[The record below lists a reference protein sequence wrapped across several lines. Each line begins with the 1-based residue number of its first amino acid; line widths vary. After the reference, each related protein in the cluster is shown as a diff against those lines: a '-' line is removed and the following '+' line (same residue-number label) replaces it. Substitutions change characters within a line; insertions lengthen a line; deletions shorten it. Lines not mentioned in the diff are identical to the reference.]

1 MDNSYWISSVKDNK
15 KEYKKL
21 QGEIETEIAI
31 IGGGLTGL
39 SCGYYLSKEN
49 KDVVILEKNTI
60 CSHTSGNT
68 TGKITSGHGL
78 FYNYLLQSEG
88 RDKAKQYLDANE
100 KAIEN
105 IAKIVEEENI
115 KCDFERQDA
124 YIFTQKQ
131 EEVEKIEKEVEAL
144 EYLDFSC
151 ELVKEIPLPIK
162 DKGKESTENY
172 ISIEKK
178 VLAAIKYKNQAQFN
192 PCLYAEGLAN
202 KIEERKGKIFENTKV
217 LDVKKNEEG
226 YEVITDDAKVNA
238 KIVILASH
246 YPIITFPG
254 FYFMKMYQEIS
265 YLIGVETNEPLF
277 EGMYINTEEPTIS
290 LRTAKYGDKRL
301 LLVGGMKH
309 KTGAKID
316 LKDSYKKLE
325 EVAKSLYPDSKVLY
339 RWNTED
345 CISLDKIPYI
355 GEFSNL
361 MPNVYVATGYKKWGM
376 TSSNIAANIITDKIL
391 GRENNYEEV
400 FNSTRLKP
408 IKNHEE
414 LGNILKEVNY
424 SLVVN
429 KLKNIEEYVKDV
441 KQGEGKII
449 EIDGQK
455 VGAYRNEKGELFL
468 IKPYCSHLGC
478 MLSWNNL
485 DKTWDCPCHGS
496 RFNYEG
502 KQIYD
507 PAIKDL
513 EKIDI
518 EK

>member
-15 KEYKKL
+15 KEYEKL
-21 QGEIETEIAI
+21 QEEIKTEIAI

-49 KDVVILEKNTI
+49 KEVVILEKNTI

-78 FYNYLLQSEG
+78 FYNYLLQTEG
-88 RDKAKQYLDANE
+88 KNKAKQYLEANE
-100 KAIEN
+100 KAIKN

-131 EEVEKIEKEVEAL
+131 EEVEKIKKEVEAL
-144 EYLDFSC
+144 EYLEFPC

-162 DKGKESTENY
+162 NKEKESNKNH
-172 ISIEKK
+172 ISIEKE

-202 KIEERKGKIFENTKV
+202 KIEERKGKIYEHTKV
-217 LDVKKNEEG
+217 LDIKKKEDE
-226 YEVITDDAKVNA
+226 YEIITDEAKVNA

-254 FYFMKMYQEIS
+254 FYFMKMYQETS
-265 YLIGVETNEPLF
+265 YLIAVETKEPLF
-277 EGMYINTEEPTIS
+277 EGMYICTEEPTIS
-290 LRTAKYGDKRL
+290 LRTAKNGEKRL

-309 KTGAKID
+309 KTGEKID

-325 EVAKSLYPDSKVLY
+325 EIAKSLYPDSKVLY

-376 TSSNIAANIITDKIL
+376 TTSNIAANIITDKIL
-391 GRENNYEEV
+391 GKENKYKEV
-400 FNSTRLKP
+400 FESTRLKP
-408 IKNHEE
+408 IKNHKE
-414 LGNILKEVNY
+414 LANILKEVSY
-424 SLVVN
+424 SLVIN
-429 KLKNIEEYVKDV
+429 KLKNIEEYVKEV

-449 EIDGQK
+449 KEPK
-455 VGAYRNEKGELFL
+455 K
-468 IKPYCSHLGC
+468 
-478 MLSWNNL
+478 
-485 DKTWDCPCHGS
+485 
-496 RFNYEG
+496 
-502 KQIYD
+502 
-507 PAIKDL
+507 
-513 EKIDI
+513 
-518 EK
+518 

>member
-1 MDNSYWISSVKDNK
+1 MNNSYWISSIKNKK

-21 QGEIETEIAI
+21 QEEIETEIAI

-39 SCGYYLSKEN
+39 SCGYYLTKEN
-49 KDVVILEKNTI
+49 KDLVILEKNTI

-88 RDKAKQYLDANE
+88 RKKAKQYLEANE

-105 IAKIVEEENI
+105 IANIIEQENI

-124 YIFTQKQ
+124 YIFTQNQ
-131 EEVEKIEKEVEAL
+131 EEVQKLEKEIEAL
-144 EYLDFSC
+144 KYLDYSC
-151 ELVKEIPLPIK
+151 KLVKDIPLPIK
-162 DKGKESTENY
+162 NNQKELNKES
-172 ISIEKK
+172 ISIEKEI
-178 VLAAIKYKNQAQFN
+178 LAAIKYKNQAQFN

-202 KIEERKGKIFENTKV
+202 KIEERKGKIFENSKV
-217 LDVKKNEEG
+217 LDIKKKEEG
-226 YEVITDDAKVNA
+226 YEIITKEGKVKA

-254 FYFMKMYQEIS
+254 FYFMKMYQETS
-265 YLIGVETNEPLF
+265 YLIAVETKETLF

-316 LKDSYKKLE
+316 LKESYKKLE
-325 EVAKSLYPDSKVLY
+325 EVAKQLYPDSKVLY
-339 RWNTED
+339 KWNTED

-361 MPNVYVATGYKKWGM
+361 MPNIYVATGYKKWGM

-391 GRENNYEEV
+391 GKENKYEEV
-400 FNSTRLKP
+400 FNSTRLEP

-414 LGNILKEVNY
+414 LGNMLKEVSY
-424 SLVVN
+424 SLVIN
-429 KLKNIEEYVKDV
+429 KIKDIEEYIKDV
-441 KQGEGKII
+441 KNGEGKII
-449 EIDGQK
+449 EIDGKK
-455 VGAYRNEKGELFL
+455 VGAYRNENGEIYLV
-468 IKPYCSHLGC
+468 KPYCSHLGC

-496 RFNYEG
+496 KFTYEG

-513 EKIDI
+513 ERIDI

>member
-15 KEYKKL
+15 KEYEKL
-21 QGEIETEIAI
+21 QEEIKTEIAI

-49 KDVVILEKNTI
+49 KEVVILEKNTI

-78 FYNYLLQSEG
+78 FYNYLLQTEG
-88 RDKAKQYLDANE
+88 KNKAKQYLEANE
-100 KAIEN
+100 KAIKN

-131 EEVEKIEKEVEAL
+131 EEVEKIKKEVEAL
-144 EYLDFSC
+144 EYLEFPC

-162 DKGKESTENY
+162 NKEKE
-172 ISIEKK
+172 

-202 KIEERKGKIFENTKV
+202 KIEERKGKIYEHTKV
-217 LDVKKNEEG
+217 LDIKKKEDG
-226 YEVITDDAKVNA
+226 YEIITDEAKVNA

-254 FYFMKMYQEIS
+254 FYFMKMYQETS
-265 YLIGVETNEPLF
+265 YLIAVETKEPLF
-277 EGMYINTEEPTIS
+277 EGMYICTEEPTIS
-290 LRTAKYGDKRL
+290 LRTAKNGDKRL

-325 EVAKSLYPDSKVLY
+325 KIAKSLYPDSKVLY

-376 TSSNIAANIITDKIL
+376 TTSNIAANIITDKIL
-391 GRENNYEEV
+391 GKENKYKEV
-400 FNSTRLKP
+400 FESTRLKP
-408 IKNHEE
+408 IKNHKE
-414 LGNILKEVNY
+414 LANILKEVSY
-424 SLVVN
+424 SLVIN

-449 EIDGQK
+449 EIEGQK
-455 VGAYRNEKGELFL
+455 IGAYRDEKGKIFL

-513 EKIDI
+513 EKI
-518 EK
+518 EE

>member
-15 KEYKKL
+15 KEYEKL
-21 QGEIETEIAI
+21 QEEIKTEIAI

-49 KDVVILEKNTI
+49 KEVVILEKNTI

-78 FYNYLLQSEG
+78 FYNYLLQTEG
-88 RDKAKQYLDANE
+88 KNKAKQYLEANE

-105 IAKIVEEENI
+105 IAKIIEEENI

-131 EEVEKIEKEVEAL
+131 EEVEKIKKEVEAL
-144 EYLDFSC
+144 EYLEFPC

-162 DKGKESTENY
+162 NKEKE
-172 ISIEKK
+172 

-202 KIEERKGKIFENTKV
+202 KIEERKGKIYEHTKV
-217 LDVKKNEEG
+217 LDIKKKEDG
-226 YEVITDDAKVNA
+226 YEIITDEAKVNA

-254 FYFMKMYQEIS
+254 FYFMKMYQETS
-265 YLIGVETNEPLF
+265 YLIAVETKEPLF
-277 EGMYINTEEPTIS
+277 EGMYICTEEPTIS
-290 LRTAKYGDKRL
+290 LRTAKNGDKRL

-325 EVAKSLYPDSKVLY
+325 KIAKSLYPDSKVLY

-376 TSSNIAANIITDKIL
+376 TTSNIAANIITDKIL
-391 GRENNYEEV
+391 GKENKYKEV
-400 FNSTRLKP
+400 FESTRLKP
-408 IKNHEE
+408 IKNHKE
-414 LGNILKEVNY
+414 LANILKEVSY
-424 SLVVN
+424 SLVIN

-449 EIDGQK
+449 EIEGQK
-455 VGAYRNEKGELFL
+455 IGAYRDEKGKIFL

-513 EKIDI
+513 EKI
-518 EK
+518 EE

>member
-1 MDNSYWISSVKDNK
+1 MDNSYWISFVKNTK

-21 QGEIETEIAI
+21 QEEIKTEIAI

-49 KDVVILEKNTI
+49 KEVVILEKNTI

-78 FYNYLLQSEG
+78 FYNYLLQTEG
-88 RDKAKQYLDANE
+88 KNKAKQYLEANE

-105 IAKIVEEENI
+105 IAKIIEEENI

-144 EYLDFSC
+144 EYLEFPC
-151 ELVKEIPLPIK
+151 ELVKEIPLITK
-162 DKGKESTENY
+162 NKEKESNGNH
-172 ISIEKK
+172 ISIEKE

-202 KIEERKGKIFENTKV
+202 KIEERKGKIYEHTKV
-217 LDVKKNEEG
+217 LDSKKKEDG
-226 YEVITDDAKVNA
+226 YEIITDEAKVNA

-254 FYFMKMYQEIS
+254 FYFMKMYQETS
-265 YLIGVETNEPLF
+265 YLIAVETKEPLF
-277 EGMYINTEEPTIS
+277 KGMYICTEEPTIS
-290 LRTAKYGDKRL
+290 LRTAKNGEKRL

-309 KTGAKID
+309 KTGEKID

-325 EVAKSLYPDSKVLY
+325 EIAKQLYPDSKVLY

-376 TSSNIAANIITDKIL
+376 TTSNIAANIITDKIL
-391 GRENNYEEV
+391 GKENKYEEV
-400 FNSTRLKP
+400 FKSTRLKP

-414 LGNILKEVNY
+414 LANILKEVSY
-424 SLVVN
+424 SLVIN
-429 KLKNIEEYVKDV
+429 KLKNIEAYVKDV

-449 EIDGQK
+449 EIEGQK
-455 VGAYRNEKGELFL
+455 IGAYRDEKGKIFL

-513 EKIDI
+513 EKI
-518 EK
+518 EE

>member
-1 MDNSYWISSVKDNK
+1 MDNSYWISSVKNNK

-21 QGEIETEIAI
+21 QEEIETEIAI

-39 SCGYYLSKEN
+39 SCGYYLTKEN
-49 KDVVILEKNTI
+49 KNVTILEKDTI

-88 RDKAKQYLDANE
+88 RKKAKQYLEANE

-105 IAKIVEEENI
+105 IDSIVEQENI

-131 EEVEKIEKEVEAL
+131 EEVQKLKKEIEAL
-144 EYLDFSC
+144 EYLDYPC
-151 ELVKEIPLPIK
+151 ELVKDIPLPIK
-162 DKGKESTENY
+162 NNQKELNKEN
-172 ISIEKK
+172 ISIEKEI
-178 VLAAIKYKNQAQFN
+178 LAAIKYKNQAQFN

-202 KIEERKGKIFENTKV
+202 KIEERKGRIFENSKV
-217 LDVKKNEEG
+217 LDVKKKEEG
-226 YEVITDDAKVNA
+226 YEIITNEGKVKA

-254 FYFMKMYQEIS
+254 FYFMKMYQETS
-265 YLIGVETNEPLF
+265 YLIAVETDEALF
-277 EGMYINTEEPTIS
+277 DGMYINTEEPTIS
-290 LRTAKYGDKRL
+290 LRTAKFGDKRL

-316 LKDSYKKLE
+316 LKESYKKLE
-325 EVAKSLYPDSKVLY
+325 EVAKQLYPNSKVLY
-339 RWNTED
+339 KWNTED

-361 MPNVYVATGYKKWGM
+361 MPNIYVATGYKKWGM
-376 TSSNIAANIITDKIL
+376 TTSNIAANIITDKIL
-391 GRENNYEEV
+391 GKENKYEEV
-400 FNSTRLKP
+400 FKSTRLEP
-408 IKNHEE
+408 IKNYEE
-414 LGNILKEVNY
+414 LGNILKEVSY
-424 SLVVN
+424 SLVIN
-429 KLKNIEEYVKDV
+429 KLKDIEEYIKDV
-441 KQGEGKII
+441 KKGEGKII
-449 EIDGQK
+449 EIDGKK
-455 VGAYRNEKGELFL
+455 VGAYRNEKGEIYLV
-468 IKPYCSHLGC
+468 KPYCSHLGC

-485 DKTWDCPCHGS
+485 DRTWDCPCHGS
-496 RFNYEG
+496 RFTYEG

-513 EKIDI
+513 ERIDI

>member
-1 MDNSYWISSVKDNK
+1 MDNSYWISFVKDNK
-15 KEYKKL
+15 KEYEKL
-21 QGEIETEIAI
+21 QEEIKTEIAI

-49 KDVVILEKNTI
+49 KEVVILEKNTI

-78 FYNYLLQSEG
+78 FYNYLLQTEG
-88 RDKAKQYLDANE
+88 KNKAKQYLEGNE
-100 KAIEN
+100 KAIKN

-131 EEVEKIEKEVEAL
+131 EEVEKIKKEVEAL
-144 EYLDFSC
+144 EYLEFPC

-162 DKGKESTENY
+162 NKEKE
-172 ISIEKK
+172 

-202 KIEERKGKIFENTKV
+202 KIEERKGKIYEHTKV
-217 LDVKKNEEG
+217 LDIKKKEDG
-226 YEVITDDAKVNA
+226 YEIITDEAKVNA

-254 FYFMKMYQEIS
+254 FYFMKMYQETS
-265 YLIGVETNEPLF
+265 YLIAVETKEPLF
-277 EGMYINTEEPTIS
+277 EGMYICTEEPTIS
-290 LRTAKYGDKRL
+290 LRTAKNGDKRL

-325 EVAKSLYPDSKVLY
+325 KIAKSLYPDSKVLY

-376 TSSNIAANIITDKIL
+376 TTSNIAANIITDKIL
-391 GRENNYEEV
+391 GKENKYKEV
-400 FNSTRLKP
+400 FESTRLKP
-408 IKNHEE
+408 IKNHKE
-414 LGNILKEVNY
+414 LANILKEVSY
-424 SLVVN
+424 SLVIN

-449 EIDGQK
+449 EIEGQK
-455 VGAYRNEKGELFL
+455 IGAYRDEKGKIFL

-513 EKIDI
+513 EKI
-518 EK
+518 EE

>member
-15 KEYKKL
+15 KEYEKL
-21 QGEIETEIAI
+21 QEEIKTEIAI

-49 KDVVILEKNTI
+49 KEVVILEKNTI

-78 FYNYLLQSEG
+78 FYNYLLQTEG
-88 RDKAKQYLDANE
+88 KNKAKQYLEANE
-100 KAIEN
+100 KAIKN

-131 EEVEKIEKEVEAL
+131 EEVEKIKKEVEAL
-144 EYLDFSC
+144 EYLEFPC

-162 DKGKESTENY
+162 NKEKESNKNH
-172 ISIEKK
+172 ISIEKE

-202 KIEERKGKIFENTKV
+202 KIEERKGKIYEHTKV
-217 LDVKKNEEG
+217 LDIKKKEDG
-226 YEVITDDAKVNA
+226 YEIITDEAKVNA

-254 FYFMKMYQEIS
+254 FYFMKMYQETS
-265 YLIGVETNEPLF
+265 YIIAVETKEPLF
-277 EGMYINTEEPTIS
+277 EGMYICTEEPTIS
-290 LRTAKYGDKRL
+290 LRTAKNGEKRL

-309 KTGAKID
+309 KTGEKID

-325 EVAKSLYPDSKVLY
+325 EIAKSLYPDSKVLY

-376 TSSNIAANIITDKIL
+376 TTSNIAANIITDKIL
-391 GRENNYEEV
+391 GKENKYKEV
-400 FNSTRLKP
+400 FESTRLKP
-408 IKNHEE
+408 IKNHKE
-414 LGNILKEVNY
+414 LANILK
-424 SLVVN
+424 
-429 KLKNIEEYVKDV
+429 
-441 KQGEGKII
+441 
-449 EIDGQK
+449 
-455 VGAYRNEKGELFL
+455 
-468 IKPYCSHLGC
+468 
-478 MLSWNNL
+478 
-485 DKTWDCPCHGS
+485 
-496 RFNYEG
+496 
-502 KQIYD
+502 
-507 PAIKDL
+507 
-513 EKIDI
+513 
-518 EK
+518 

>member
-15 KEYKKL
+15 KEYEKL
-21 QGEIETEIAI
+21 QEEIKTEIAI

-49 KDVVILEKNTI
+49 KEVVILEKNTI

-78 FYNYLLQSEG
+78 FYNYLLQTEG
-88 RDKAKQYLDANE
+88 KNKAKQYLEANE
-100 KAIEN
+100 KAIKN

-131 EEVEKIEKEVEAL
+131 EEVEKIKKEVEAL
-144 EYLDFSC
+144 EYLEFPC

-162 DKGKESTENY
+162 NKEKE
-172 ISIEKK
+172 

-202 KIEERKGKIFENTKV
+202 KIEERKGKIYEHTKV
-217 LDVKKNEEG
+217 LDIKKKEDG
-226 YEVITDDAKVNA
+226 YEIITDEAKVNA

-254 FYFMKMYQEIS
+254 FYFMKMYQETS
-265 YLIGVETNEPLF
+265 YLIAVETKEPLF
-277 EGMYINTEEPTIS
+277 EGMYICTEEPTIS
-290 LRTAKYGDKRL
+290 LRTAKNGEKRL

-309 KTGAKID
+309 KTGEKID

-325 EVAKSLYPDSKVLY
+325 KIAKSLYPDSKVLY

-361 MPNVYVATGYKKWGM
+361 MPKVYVATGYKKWGM
-376 TSSNIAANIITDKIL
+376 TTSNIAANIITDKIL
-391 GRENNYEEV
+391 GKENKYKEV
-400 FNSTRLKP
+400 FESTRLKP
-408 IKNHEE
+408 IKNHKE
-414 LGNILKEVNY
+414 LANILKEVSY
-424 SLVVN
+424 SLVIN

-449 EIDGQK
+449 EIEGQK
-455 VGAYRNEKGELFL
+455 IGAYRDEKGKIFL

-513 EKIDI
+513 EKI
-518 EK
+518 EE

>member
-1 MDNSYWISSVKDNK
+1 MDNSYWISSVKNNK

-21 QGEIETEIAI
+21 QEEIETEIAI

-39 SCGYYLSKEN
+39 SCGYYLTKEN
-49 KDVVILEKNTI
+49 KNVTILEKDTI

-78 FYNYLLQSEG
+78 FYNYLLQSEE
-88 RDKAKQYLDANE
+88 RKKTKQYLEANE

-105 IAKIVEEENI
+105 IANIVKQENI

-131 EEVEKIEKEVEAL
+131 EEVQKLKKEIEAL
-144 EYLDFSC
+144 EYLDYPC
-151 ELVKEIPLPIK
+151 ELVKDIPLPIK
-162 DKGKESTENY
+162 NNQKELNKEN
-172 ISIEKK
+172 ISIEKEI
-178 VLAAIKYKNQAQFN
+178 LAAIKYKNQAQFN

-202 KIEERKGKIFENTKV
+202 KIEERKGRIFENSKV
-217 LDVKKNEEG
+217 LDVKKKEEG
-226 YEVITDDAKVNA
+226 YEIITNEGKVKA

-254 FYFMKMYQEIS
+254 FYFMKMYQETS
-265 YLIGVETNEPLF
+265 YLIAVETDEALF
-277 EGMYINTEEPTIS
+277 DGMYINTEEPTIS
-290 LRTAKYGDKRL
+290 LRTAKFGDKRL

-316 LKDSYKKLE
+316 LKESYKKLE
-325 EVAKSLYPDSKVLY
+325 EVAKQLYPNSKVLY
-339 RWNTED
+339 RWSTED

-361 MPNVYVATGYKKWGM
+361 MPNIYVATGYKKWGM
-376 TSSNIAANIITDKIL
+376 TTSNIAANIITDKIL
-391 GRENNYEEV
+391 GKENKYEEV
-400 FNSTRLKP
+400 FKSTRLEP

-414 LGNILKEVNY
+414 LGNILKEVSY
-424 SLVVN
+424 SLVIN
-429 KLKNIEEYVKDV
+429 KLKDIEEYIKDV
-441 KQGEGKII
+441 KNGEGKII
-449 EIDGQK
+449 EIDGKK
-455 VGAYRNEKGELFL
+455 VGAYRNGEGEIYLV
-468 IKPYCSHLGC
+468 KPYCSHLGC

-485 DKTWDCPCHGS
+485 DRTWDCPCHGS
-496 RFNYEG
+496 RFTYEG
-502 KQIYD
+502 KQVYD

-513 EKIDI
+513 ERIDI

>member
-1 MDNSYWISSVKDNK
+1 MDNSYWISSVKYNK
-15 KEYKKL
+15 KEYEKL
-21 QGEIETEIAI
+21 QEEIKTEIAI

-49 KDVVILEKNTI
+49 KEVVILEKNTI

-78 FYNYLLQSEG
+78 FYNYLLQTEG
-88 RDKAKQYLDANE
+88 KNKAKQYLEANE
-100 KAIEN
+100 KAIKN

-131 EEVEKIEKEVEAL
+131 EEVEKIKKEVEAL
-144 EYLDFSC
+144 EYLEFPC

-162 DKGKESTENY
+162 NKEKE
-172 ISIEKK
+172 

-202 KIEERKGKIFENTKV
+202 KIEERKGKIYEHTKV
-217 LDVKKNEEG
+217 LDIKKKEDG
-226 YEVITDDAKVNA
+226 YEIITDEAKVNA

-254 FYFMKMYQEIS
+254 FYFMKMYQETS
-265 YLIGVETNEPLF
+265 YLIAVETKEPLF
-277 EGMYINTEEPTIS
+277 EGMYICTEEPTIS
-290 LRTAKYGDKRL
+290 LRTAKNGDKRL

-325 EVAKSLYPDSKVLY
+325 KIAKSLYPDSKVLY

-376 TSSNIAANIITDKIL
+376 TTSNIAANIITDKIL
-391 GRENNYEEV
+391 GKENKYKEV
-400 FNSTRLKP
+400 FESTRLKP
-408 IKNHEE
+408 IKNHKE
-414 LGNILKEVNY
+414 LANILKEVSY
-424 SLVVN
+424 SLVIN

-449 EIDGQK
+449 EIEGQK
-455 VGAYRNEKGELFL
+455 IGAYRDEKGKIFL

-513 EKIDI
+513 EKI
-518 EK
+518 EE

>member
-1 MDNSYWISSVKDNK
+1 MDNSYWISSVKNTK

-21 QGEIETEIAI
+21 QEEIKTEIAI

-49 KDVVILEKNTI
+49 KEVVILEKNTI

-78 FYNYLLQSEG
+78 FYNYLLQTEG
-88 RDKAKQYLDANE
+88 KNKAKQYLEANE

-105 IAKIVEEENI
+105 IAKIIEEENI

-144 EYLDFSC
+144 EYLEFPC
-151 ELVKEIPLPIK
+151 ELVKEIPLTTK
-162 DKGKESTENY
+162 NKEKESNVNH
-172 ISIEKK
+172 ISIEKE

-192 PCLYAEGLAN
+192 PCLYAEGLAS
-202 KIEERKGKIFENTKV
+202 KIEERKGKIYEHTKV
-217 LDVKKNEEG
+217 LDIKKKEDG
-226 YEVITDDAKVNA
+226 YEIITDEAKVNA

-254 FYFMKMYQEIS
+254 FYFMKMYQETS
-265 YLIGVETNEPLF
+265 YLIAVETKEPLF
-277 EGMYINTEEPTIS
+277 KGMYICTEEPTIS
-290 LRTAKYGDKRL
+290 LRTAKNGEKRL

-309 KTGAKID
+309 KTGEKID

-325 EVAKSLYPDSKVLY
+325 EIAKQLYPDSKVLY

-376 TSSNIAANIITDKIL
+376 TTSNIAANIITDKIL
-391 GRENNYEEV
+391 G
-400 FNSTRLKP
+400 
-408 IKNHEE
+408 
-414 LGNILKEVNY
+414 KE
-424 SLVVN
+424 S
-429 KLKNIEEYVKDV
+429 
-441 KQGEGKII
+441 
-449 EIDGQK
+449 
-455 VGAYRNEKGELFL
+455 A
-468 IKPYCSHLGC
+468 
-478 MLSWNNL
+478 
-485 DKTWDCPCHGS
+485 
-496 RFNYEG
+496 
-502 KQIYD
+502 
-507 PAIKDL
+507 
-513 EKIDI
+513 
-518 EK
+518 